1 MSLLHL
7 LGVRP
12 LEVGEGRSRVQLVVS
27 DQHLRS
33 RGIAHGGLVATLLDT
48 ALGWAAGSKA
58 PEGLDVVTAQLN
70 INFIRPAR
78 PGEVLIAWGEVQHA
92 GRRTAVARGEIQ
104 TADGA
109 LIATGTATMMYVR
122 IEPA

>member
-12 LEVGEGRSRVQLVVS
+12 VEVGEGRSRVELVVS
-27 DQHLRS
+27 DQHLRTL
-33 RGIAHGGLVATLLDT
+33 GIAHGGLVATLLDT

-58 PEGLDVVTAQLN
+58 PDGLDVVTAQLN

-109 LIATGTATMMYVR
+109 LVATGSATFMYVR